1 LTFYI
6 DPEYSRQVKA
16 GARGRRPRLN
26 VDELT
31 TTIEDFNS
39 LFIRLPTVQQLG
51 FSSLSVVHTLSRRG
65 PMRLTALTATEQLTQ
80 PAMTSLVSRLERD
93 GLVERR
99 PDPRDGRAVLVVL
112 TAAGA
117 QIVRARHADRVAGLE
132 RLIDGL
138 DDEQRD
144 AIARSIS
151 ALRRVIELA
160 ASGPPN
166 VGEA

>member
-1 LTFYI
+1 M
-6 DPEYSRQVKA
+6 RVKA
-16 GARGRRPRLN
+16 GAAEGDPRFD

-31 TTIEDFNS
+31 TVIEDFNT
-39 LFIRLPTVQQLG
+39 LFIRLPTVQRLG

-99 PDPRDGRAVLVVL
+99 PDPSDRRAVLVTL

-117 QIVRARHADRVAGLE
+117 ELVHARHANRVTLLG
-132 RLIDGL
+132 RLIALMDDG
-138 DDEQRD
+138 ERE
-144 AIARSIS
+144 AIARSVP
-151 ALRRVIELA
+151 ALRRIIALA
-160 ASGPPN
+160 ASGTPD
-166 VGEA
+166 VEEH

>member
-1 LTFYI
+1 
-6 DPEYSRQVKA
+6 VKA
-16 GARGRRPRLN
+16 GARGRRQRLSL
-26 VDELT
+26 DDLT
-31 TTIEDFNS
+31 TTIEDFNT
-39 LFIRLPTVQQLG
+39 LFIRLPTAQQLG
-51 FSSLSVVHTLSRRG
+51 FSSLSVLHTLSRRE

-99 PDPRDGRAVLVVL
+99 SDSSDGRAVLVTL
-112 TAAGA
+112 TKAGA
-117 QIVRARHADRVAGLE
+117 ELVRARHVNRVT
-132 RLIDGL
+132 RLGQLIAGL

-144 AIARSIS
+144 AIARSMP

-166 VGEA
+166 VGTPEG

>member
-1 LTFYI
+1 
-6 DPEYSRQVKA
+6 VKA
-16 GARGRRPRLN
+16 GARGRGPRLN

-99 PDPRDGRAVLVVL
+99 PDPSDGRAVLVAL

-117 QIVRARHADRVAGLE
+117 DVVRSRHADRVAGLGQ
-132 RLIDGL
+132 LIADL
-138 DDEQRD
+138 DDEQHE
-144 AIARSIS
+144 AIARSIP

-160 ASGPPN
+160 ASGTN
-166 VGEA
+166 SHTTSRREHL